1 MKLEVGKYYKTR
13 GGGKVRVAGRREFAA
28 DNYPFL
34 VESTSGN
41 YYSVSEDGRFNDGYT
56 DSFDL
61 IEEWRDPVTHTTF
74 VAFYKSP
81 GSDYICRMCYESE
94 DGARGSIERCNYIF
108 LGGQEVSITI

>member
-13 GGGKVRVAGRREFAA
+13 SGKKARVIGRREFAGVGE
-28 DNYPFL
+28 PL
-34 VESTSGN
+34 VVETGCGN
-41 YYSVSEDGRFNDGYT
+41 YYSVSEEGKFRRSYHDAW
-56 DSFDL
+56 DL
-61 IEEWRDPVTHTTF
+61 IEEWRDPVTHATF

>member
-61 IEEWRDPVTHTTF
+61 IEEWRDPVTYTRYIHMVRCKRTGEIQF
-74 VAFYKSP
+74 SNDHRKFGAHEFHF
-81 GSDYICRMCYESE
+81 SDLLEVK
-94 DGARGSIERCNYIF
+94 
-108 LGGQEVSITI
+108 EVSFTI